1 MARLKDWL
9 QAHAFRLKL
18 IAVALTAELAL
29 VLGLLYVMVEH
40 NERALKTQLERRV
53 EQNALLFN
61 AALAGELIAHDY
73 STLRE
78 TLQLMRNEG
87 ALAYAVLEDA
97 RGRRIV
103 AAGWQ
108 DDQPLPAAAAE
119 ESRSPQDGG
128 MLHVA
133 VPIRYQRHDLG
144 TLHYGIDTGF
154 IDRTRSEL
162 LRRSALLAATGFL
175 LSALLVLALGYRMM
189 RRLGQVAAVT
199 RRISEGQLAARVGEA
214 ERDEIG
220 RLGQAVDSMARALEE
235 KLREI
240 HASEERLS
248 FVIQSTTDG
257 VWDWDVVRNQ
267 TYFSP
272 RFRELLGYDDEAE
285 FRLMFYFR
293 TALHPDDRDRALN
306 ALENTL
312 KRRGRFDETYRLRC
326 KNGSYRWFRGRG
338 QAQWDGQGVAC
349 RFAGSLTDIST
360 QQAIEDAL
368 RESEETLYYSVRGSS
383 DGIWDWDLLRDRYHL
398 SPRFRELLGYEP
410 EELSDS
416 RASFLDNLHPDD
428 RESVERAV
436 REHFEKRA
444 PYDLAYRLRRK
455 DGSYRWFRGR
465 GQAVWDEHGRAVRFS
480 GAITDIEAQKR
491 AEEYIQA
498 LLAEQQ
504 AILDNALIGI
514 WMVRNRIV
522 VSCNRRCEE
531 LFGYGVDELKGHSVR
546 VIYPSDEAFEARG
559 RRVYGILAGGGN
571 CTEEMELVRKDGSRF
586 WCATSGRAID
596 PADPHAGSIWVF
608 TDVTEQHDTLMA
620 LRESEARFRKLNEE
634 LEQRVRERTA
644 ELSAANKEL
653 ESFSY
658 SVSHDLVAPLRAIDG
673 YSRMIEE
680 DYEPLIDARGRGY
693 IQRIRV
699 GTHRMQQLI
708 DDMLA
713 LSRITRDEMRR
724 VDVNLSAL
732 AEQVVSD
739 LKQSQPQ
746 RAVSTH
752 ITLDI
757 HVSGDPNLLRIVLEN
772 LLRNAWK
779 FTARHAVANIAFGV
793 LREGDKPVY
802 FVRDDGAGFDM
813 KYSSKLFGAFQRMHR
828 AQDFEGTGIGLAIVH
843 RIIQRHG
850 GRIWAE
856 AAPEQGATFF
866 FTLS

>member
-1 MARLKDWL
+1 
-9 QAHAFRLKL
+9 
-18 IAVALTAELAL
+18 

-326 KNGSYRWFRGRG
+326 K
-338 QAQWDGQGVAC
+338 
-349 RFAGSLTDIST
+349 
-360 QQAIEDAL
+360 
-368 RESEETLYYSVRGSS
+368 
-383 DGIWDWDLLRDRYHL
+383 
-398 SPRFRELLGYEP
+398 
-410 EELSDS
+410 
-416 RASFLDNLHPDD
+416 
-428 RESVERAV
+428 
-436 REHFEKRA
+436 
-444 PYDLAYRLRRK
+444 

-465 GQAVWDEHGRAVRFS
+465 GSGAMGRGWQACRFAGSLSDISDPEGGRGSPAGKRGEALLLGARLLRRHLGLGPAARTNTHISPRFRELLGYSEPEDLPDEPLQLPRYLHPDDRQSVEEAVRTALQSTCTPTTSSLPHAPQGRQLPLVPRPRPGRMGRARPGGAFFRRHHRHRGPEARRGVHPGPAGRTAGHPRQRPDRHLDGAQPDRRQLQPPLRGAVRLRPS
-480 GAITDIEAQKR
+480 TSSR
-491 AEEYIQA
+491 A
-498 LLAEQQ
+498 
-504 AILDNALIGI
+504 
-514 WMVRNRIV
+514 
-522 VSCNRRCEE
+522 S
-531 LFGYGVDELKGHSVR
+531 SVR
-546 VIYPSDEAFEARG
+546 VILPQRRGFRGARAPG
-559 RRVYGILAGGGN
+559 IRNSRRRRQLHF
-571 CTEEMELVRKDGSRF
+571 EEMELVRKDGSRF

-644 ELSAANKEL
+644 ELTRRQQGTGGLQLFRLARPGRAAARHRRL
-653 ESFSY
+653 FA
-658 SVSHDLVAPLRAIDG
+658 HDRGGLRAAD
-673 YSRMIEE
+673 RR
-680 DYEPLIDARGRGY
+680 ARERDTSTAY
-693 IQRIRV
+693 AC
-699 GTHRMQQLI
+699 GTQRMQQLI

-713 LSRITRDEMRR
+713 LSRITRDEMKPGNRR
-724 VDVNLSAL
+724 PL
-732 AEQVVSD
+732 
-739 LKQSQPQ
+739 
-746 RAVSTH
+746 RARRTGSST
-752 ITLDI
+752 I
-757 HVSGDPNLLRIVLEN
+757 
-772 LLRNAWK
+772 
-779 FTARHAVANIAFGV
+779 
-793 LREGDKPVY
+793 
-802 FVRDDGAGFDM
+802 
-813 KYSSKLFGAFQRMHR
+813 
-828 AQDFEGTGIGLAIVH
+828 
-843 RIIQRHG
+843 
-850 GRIWAE
+850 
-856 AAPEQGATFF
+856 
-866 FTLS
+866 